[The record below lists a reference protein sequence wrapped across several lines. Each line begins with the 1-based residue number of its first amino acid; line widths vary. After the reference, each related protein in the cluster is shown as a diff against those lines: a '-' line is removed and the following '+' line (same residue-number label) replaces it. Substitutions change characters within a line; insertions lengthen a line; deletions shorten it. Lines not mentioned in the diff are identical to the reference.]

1 MKLVKS
7 ILALMLSSVL
17 VFGFASCCNDD
28 ENSSSGNGGGSA
40 IEAVSTTGT
49 VAAATTTDGVKKA
62 VLSASNGTY
71 EFTET
76 NSGLS
81 KNIVSR
87 AVVDTTK
94 GGTWIFKEKDSTN
107 AKYSGSYKGDISK
120 FGSEEVKLNLTV
132 EKVLND
138 GKLTEVASKKE
149 FDLAATT
156 TTFTATVPAVETKK
170 TVVPSSG
177 SPTSDTTPTVELPA
191 SVGENPFNGKT
202 FTQTNSDSDKTI
214 SWAFTADTASE
225 TKSRTRNGQIKSE
238 KTVYRY
244 TYDANNNLIFFGFK
258 SYSDDKG
265 AFSSVSEYEA
275 LLKEKYGDE
284 ISKNPEALKTELE
297 RLSQRFSTK
306 ETYQYELSAN
316 TISLT
321 GYFDGTLPTNVSFW
335 TSDGKI
341 SLRKGEGMW
350 IWPPESTGNGDGY
363 HSEVVTYKDGK
374 FFGKLN
380 DLGEIEGTYT
390 TSGTGTS
397 GCSVTLIFTKLPS
410 GVTVITTNTPYT
422 LTSN

>member
-7 ILALMLSSVL
+7 ILALMLSSAL
-17 VFGFASCCNDD
+17 VFGFASCSNDD

-81 KNIVSR
+81 ESIVSR

-225 TKSRTRNGQIKSE
+225 TKSRTINGQIKSE

-258 SYSDDKG
+258 SYSDDEV

-275 LLKEKYGDE
+275 LLKEKHGDE
-284 ISKNPEALKTELE
+284 ISKKPEALKTELE
-297 RLSQRFSTK
+297 RWSQIFSTK

-321 GYFDGTLPTNVSFW
+321 RYFDGTLPTKVSFW

-341 SLRKGEGMW
+341 SLREGLW

-390 TSGTGTS
+390 TSGKGIKGS

-422 LTSN
+422 LTN